1 MIFAERKGFFLRC
14 AAKATKVDCEP
25 IGVLAACLSVKTK
38 KNTARV
44 LFLVFAERKGFFLRC
59 AAKATKVDCEP
70 IGVLAACLSVKTKK
84 NTARVLFLV
93 FAERKGFEPLEVLSL
108 NGFQDRR
115 NRPLCHLSMTCLA
128 KCAGGKCGAKLRTT
142 FQLCNFLPP
151 KSNPQ
156 SDFGC

>member
-25 IGVLAACLSVKTK
+25 V
-38 KNTARV
+38 
-44 LFLVFAERKGFFLRC
+44 
-59 AAKATKVDCEP
+59 
-70 IGVLAACLSVKTKK
+70 GVLAACLSVKTKK

-115 NRPLCHLSMTCLA
+115 NRPLCHLSMPCPG
-128 KCAGGKCGAKLRTT
+128 KRAGGKCGAKLRTT
-142 FQLCNFLPP
+142 F
-151 KSNPQ
+151 
-156 SDFGC
+156 